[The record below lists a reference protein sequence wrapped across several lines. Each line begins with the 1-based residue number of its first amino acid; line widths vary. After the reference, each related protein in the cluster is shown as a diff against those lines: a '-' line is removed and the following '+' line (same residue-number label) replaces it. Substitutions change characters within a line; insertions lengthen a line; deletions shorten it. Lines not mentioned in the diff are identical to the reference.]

1 MISAIILGG
10 AALVLLG
17 ERIWKHWMVV
27 RFFRRPVPAGDNVAL
42 VSIVQPIL
50 SGDPTM
56 PACLEQSLRARSR
69 FAREFVWL
77 VDDDD
82 RLAQQ
87 ICRDLI
93 NRYPD
98 YAINLMLMPPPGPR
112 ENPKMI
118 KLLAGMQQA
127 RGDVLCVLDDDTQ
140 LPDGGLERCLPFLD
154 QPGVGLA
161 FGLPYY
167 TSFGTL
173 WSRMVAYFVNS
184 HSLLTYVPYTMIS
197 EPMTINGM
205 FYALRRTTYA
215 AIGGFAGL
223 EHTLADDFAVAR
235 RVREHG
241 LRLAQTPLCHAI
253 STTVTGPRHYLS
265 LIQRWFIFPRES
277 LLRHLRGRDLLVL
290 YALAMLPAFAPWL
303 ALGALVAWPSAWTVG
318 FALLYVG
325 YDYAIFAHFN
335 QKYLQHAAPWRYSWL
350 VPLLQLTF
358 PLQLLAALLL
368 PQRITWRGHELQVE
382 RGGTFRF
389 VRRRSE

>member
-1 MISAIILGG
+1 MIGTIVLAS

-17 ERIWKHWMVV
+17 ERAWKHWMVV
-27 RFFRRPVPAGDNVAL
+27 RFFRRSVPTGAEIAL

-56 PACLEQSLRARSR
+56 PACLDQSLRARSR
-69 FAREFVWL
+69 FSREFMWL

-82 RLAQQ
+82 LLAQQ

-93 NRYPD
+93 ARYPD
-98 YAINLMLMPPPGPR
+98 HAINLMIMPPPGAR

-118 KLLAGMQQA
+118 KLLAGLEQA
-127 RGDVLCVLDDDTQ
+127 HGDVFCVLDDDTQ

-154 QPGVGLA
+154 QPGVGLV

-184 HSLLTYVPYTMIS
+184 HSLLTYVPYTAVT

-205 FYALRRTTYA
+205 FYALRRTTYH

-223 EHTLADDFAVAR
+223 EHTLADDFAVAQ

-241 LRLAQTPLCHAI
+241 FRLAQTPLCHGI
-253 STTVTGPRHYLS
+253 STTVAGPRHYLS
-265 LIQRWFIFPRES
+265 LI
-277 LLRHLRGRDLLVL
+277 
-290 YALAMLPAFAPWL
+290 
-303 ALGALVAWPSAWTVG
+303 
-318 FALLYVG
+318 
-325 YDYAIFAHFN
+325 
-335 QKYLQHAAPWRYSWL
+335 
-350 VPLLQLTF
+350 
-358 PLQLLAALLL
+358 
-368 PQRITWRGHELQVE
+368 
-382 RGGTFRF
+382 
-389 VRRRSE
+389 